1 MSPRGRPLCT
11 AILALVTLG
20 LSLSACGGDEGG
32 ASTLNWYVFDEPGG
46 SFTNAAKNCSTEGY
60 DIKVQ
65 VLPADADQQREQLVR
80 RLAAGDT
87 SIDLIGMDVIWTAE
101 FAGAEWILPLEGKA
115 AEAATKGK
123 LEAAVE
129 SATYEDEVYGVPFTS
144 NTQLLW
150 YRKDLVKTPPTTWD
164 EMLDMSAKLEQEGK
178 PHLIQ
183 TQGQRYEGLTVLFN
197 TVLASSGGSI
207 LNDDATKVS
216 LEEEPTRTAL
226 EVLSKYARS
235 DAAPDTLSTSIED
248 DNRLSFEAGESAF
261 MLNYPFVYPSAEAN
275 APEVFKNL
283 GWAMFPRVTA
293 DEPAHVTLG
302 GVNIGVGAMS
312 KHPDEAFEA
321 AACLAG
327 EDNQVYAAT
336 NGGLPP
342 TIESLY
348 SDDKVRETYPFAD
361 DLVATFKEATLR
373 PQTPL
378 YNDVSLA
385 VSGTLHPLEDID
397 PEADVD
403 KLRDAVTRALNGEG
417 LL

>member
-1 MSPRGRPLCT
+1 MRPRGRLFCT
-11 AILALVTLG
+11 AILALATLG
-20 LSLSACGGDEGG
+20 LSLTACGGDEGG
-32 ASTLNWYVFDEPGG
+32 ASSLNWYVFDEPGG
-46 SFTNAAKNCSTEGY
+46 SFTNAAKNCSTDNY

-101 FAGAEWILPLEGKA
+101 FAGAKWILPLEGMA

-123 LEAAVE
+123 LKSAVE
-129 SATYEDEVYGVPFTS
+129 SASYEDEVYGVPFTS

-150 YRKDLVKTPPTTWD
+150 YRKDLVKTPPKTWD
-164 EMLDMSAKLEQEGK
+164 EMLAMSEKLEKEGK

-226 EVLSKYARS
+226 EVLSRYARS
-235 DAAPDTLSTSIED
+235 SAAPDTLSTSIED
-248 DNRLSFEAGESAF
+248 DNRLSFEAGKSAF

-275 APEVFKNL
+275 APDVFKNL
-283 GWAMFPRVTA
+283 GWAVYPRVKA
-293 DEPAHVTLG
+293 DEPSHVTLG

-321 AACLAG
+321 AACLANA
-327 EDNQVYAAT
+327 DNQIYAAT

-348 SDDKVRETYPFAD
+348 SDKKVQETYPFAAE
-361 DLVATFKEATLR
+361 LEESLKAATLR

-385 VSGTLHPLEDID
+385 VSGTLHPLEKID
-397 PEADVD
+397 PDTDVD
-403 KLRDAVTRALNGEG
+403 KLRDNVTRALNGEG